1 MLQILFPPKA
11 AQLEVRKGVQG
22 GEYSVA
28 KVKVASL
35 RKKDVPELL
44 LILNQIAQQVEG

>member
-1 MLQILFPPKA
+1 MLKILFPPKA
-11 AQLEVRKGVQG
+11 AELEVRKGIKN

-28 KVKVASL
+28 KVKVSSL

-44 LILNQIAQQVEG
+44 LVLNEVAHQVEG

>member
-1 MLQILFPPKA
+1 MKILFPPKA
-11 AQLEVRKGVQG
+11 AELEVRKGVKN

-28 KVKVASL
+28 RVKVSSL

-44 LILNQIAQQVEG
+44 LVLTQVAQHVEG